1 MRFTSA
7 AMLLLLT
14 SSGCTDRVI
23 AARER
28 LAADDTF
35 VPSEAGSDDSGREN
49 PRDDPAEPIHD
60 FASSTSTL
68 VTFGSLPSD
77 DLDTT
82 SSSTTGAPDT
92 TSFSSVSSTTL
103 VLDTD
108 GPTEVEEI
116 PWIGDILETPDL
128 PLPEP
133 IDPGCARV
141 HWLPRRGD
149 FAALSTDGSTVV
161 GTNDADRGIRLHD
174 RHNRFVRLSSTTRA
188 FIWREGQLH
197 HLEAGTVGV
206 DVDDADS
213 TDAALW
219 HPPAAPVVVLPDVAA
234 TALTGDGATIVGN
247 RKEDEIIN
255 ETRTVRSDHAFRW
268 SVDQGLELA
277 PFARR
282 LEDQE
287 IAAQPWASH
296 VASRDASVVAGS
308 RSMILY
314 QCTVCP
320 QPQAIVWDGPTIRYA
335 TESQQIAAISRDGST
350 VVGHTAVYPR
360 PHHAMR
366 WVLEQDHMEE
376 LDLSGFELDRAIDPN
391 LTEYST
397 VATDVS
403 RDGTWILAETVLW
416 RLDAPPVP
424 ITDLLEASCIDPDDW
439 IPGATWF
446 GVRISLEGRA
456 LVGCARR
463 NGEDLCWIATN
474 VPFDAFEG
482 S

>member
-1 MRFTSA
+1 MTVTIGSCACPPPRA
-7 AMLLLLT
+7 P
-14 SSGCTDRVI
+14 SSG
-23 AARER
+23 ARANSITSKQAR
-28 LAADDTF
+28 SA
-35 VPSEAGSDDSGREN
+35 
-49 PRDDPAEPIHD
+49 
-60 FASSTSTL
+60 STSTTPTPPTPPSGIPPL
-68 VTFGSLPSD
+68 LPS
-77 DLDTT
+77 
-82 SSSTTGAPDT
+82 SSS
-92 TSFSSVSSTTL
+92 
-103 VLDTD
+103 
-108 GPTEVEEI
+108 
-116 PWIGDILETPDL
+116 
-128 PLPEP
+128 
-133 IDPGCARV
+133 
-141 HWLPRRGD
+141 
-149 FAALSTDGSTVV
+149 
-161 GTNDADRGIRLHD
+161 
-174 RHNRFVRLSSTTRA
+174 
-188 FIWREGQLH
+188 
-197 HLEAGTVGV
+197 
-206 DVDDADS
+206 
-213 TDAALW
+213 
-219 HPPAAPVVVLPDVAA
+219 PDVAA